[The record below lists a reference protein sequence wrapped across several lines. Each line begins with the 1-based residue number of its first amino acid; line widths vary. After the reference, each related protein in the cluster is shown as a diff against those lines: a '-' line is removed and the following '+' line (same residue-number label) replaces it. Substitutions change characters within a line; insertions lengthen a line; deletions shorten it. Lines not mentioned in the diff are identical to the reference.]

1 MYKFEVPPS
10 FLENLHIISEST
22 KHSMMVMNYNLD
34 ELRPFNSVLSECCK
48 QLRHVFDSG
57 MRGLCC
63 GTVSACK
70 LV

>member
-1 MYKFEVPPS
+1 
-10 FLENLHIISEST
+10 
-22 KHSMMVMNYNLD
+22 MMVMNYNLD